1 MLIHNVCIMITVD
14 IQCIMMCH
22 VYVTEIFG
30 TCGKED
36 QRGPPTSAV
45 HSKKDAAGA
54 DLLTRSPEQNLL
66 TAKYYSQFS

>member
-1 MLIHNVCIMITVD
+1 
-14 IQCIMMCH
+14 MCH

-36 QRGPPTSAV
+36 QRAPPTSAV

-54 DLLTRSPEQNLL
+54 DLLTMSPEQNLL